1 MHLYVAQ
8 LTHEHE
14 REPVHH
20 HLASSAA
27 AWTSVRDELR
37 ERRQTRTE
45 RRSLERELS
54 AYSTPAEIDDL
65 LAVIETED
73 SPPPTRCARSWPEP
87 PARFL
92 S

>member
-1 MHLYVAQ
+1 MNTNANQSTTTSRRPLQ
-8 LTHEHE
+8 L
-14 REPVHH
+14 
-20 HLASSAA
+20 
-27 AWTSVRDELR
+27 WTSVRDELR

-73 SPPPTRCARSWPEP
+73 SLAADQVRAILGRNLQVAS
-87 PARFL
+87 
-92 S
+92 